1 MTMHSDGPAG
11 WALLALLAALA
22 AWLWSAVIDSW
33 HLLAIAIVGQ

>member
-22 AWLWSAVIDSW
+22 VWLWSAVIDSW
-33 HLLAIAIVGQ
+33 HLLALAIVGQ

>member
-22 AWLWSAVIDSW
+22 VWLWSAVIDSW